1 MCQKLEKETLKRL
14 RISEQASPEDVGF
27 SRKLIDELRQVER
40 EPYLK
45 HILKEFD
52 ALKELLKEIIADY
65 RKRHGW
71 DIETNPE
78 PPLYKSWSEF
88 SLKLDDT
95 EALYTERRVLLKRVT
110 NELRDLEVPL
120 SNWQKVAKALAAVA
134 SLFLVL
140 FLALSRAFRI
150 AE

>member
-1 MCQKLEKETLKRL
+1 MYPLPGKHEVHKNMTIDSWEEKVRKTIE
-14 RISEQASPEDVGF
+14 GF
-27 SRKLIDELRQVER
+27 PLAHRDD
-40 EPYLK
+40 
-45 HILKEFD
+45 ILKVWNEW
-52 ALKELLKEIIADY
+52 L
-65 RKRHGW
+65 
-71 DIETNPE
+71 ETNPE